1 MHIYVYT
8 LKCLR
13 EASNFVH
20 TSEISPG
27 LALLRLEN
35 LEAEKSLGENP
46 EITLKEL

>member
-1 MHIYVYT
+1 MYTYVYT

-20 TSEISPG
+20 ANEVSPG

-35 LEAEKSLGENP
+35 LEAEKSLGENL